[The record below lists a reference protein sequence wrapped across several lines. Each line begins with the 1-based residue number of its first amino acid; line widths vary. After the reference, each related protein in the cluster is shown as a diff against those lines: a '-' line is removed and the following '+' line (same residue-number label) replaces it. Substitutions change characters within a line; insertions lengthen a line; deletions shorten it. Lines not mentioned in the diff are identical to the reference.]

1 MVRMLFFLPS
11 VQHVEFNVDTSTRY
25 KGTPTQ
31 QGTPREFLRR
41 WQYHHLH
48 HVCLHLRCRHSL
60 CACNLWRELITS
72 TSETIRG
79 KGSQQKRKELWST
92 ARTRSK
98 KNRWNEA
105 RVRWPVTTN
114 DAILTSDGL
123 YHVRMHPPGD
133 KQVQQ
138 RCNLSKWPNSRNREQ
153 QKFFKKLGVG
163 CRTTSVA

>member
-11 VQHVEFNVDTSTRY
+11 VQHVEFNVDTSTRF
-25 KGTPTQ
+25 KRTPTK
-31 QGTPREFLRR
+31 QGPPREFLCR
-41 WQYHHLH
+41 WQYHYLH
-48 HVCLHLRCRHSL
+48 HVWLHLRCRHSL
-60 CACNLWRELITS
+60 CARNLSREHMKS

-79 KGSQQKRKELWST
+79 KGPQWECKEFRST

-98 KNRWNEA
+98 KNRGNEA
-105 RVRWPVTTN
+105 RVRWPMTTN
-114 DAILTSDGL
+114 DAKLTSDGL
-123 YHVRMHPPGD
+123 YHVWMHPPGD
-133 KQVQQ
+133 QQVQQ

>member
-48 HVCLHLRCRHSL
+48 HVCLHLGCRHSL

-79 KGSQQKRKELWST
+79 KGSQQNPRNCDQQWGQ
-92 ARTRSK
+92 
-98 KNRWNEA
+98 EA
-105 RVRWPVTTN
+105 RKTGETRHECVDLWPPMTPYWLPMAYIMFQCIPLVIN
-114 DAILTSDGL
+114 
-123 YHVRMHPPGD
+123 
-133 KQVQQ
+133 
-138 RCNLSKWPNSRNREQ
+138 
-153 QKFFKKLGVG
+153 KFH
-163 CRTTSVA
+163 SVAICRNGQIVKTGNTKNFSKNWT